1 MKLIVTVPNK
11 VLIEKAID
19 VINIDKEIKQIID
32 RMKTAL
38 INSTDPIGV
47 GLAAPQIGKSVRIF
61 LMRPEETDPI
71 KVFINPKIVSQSK
84 ILVKGIPDE
93 DAKLEGCLSI
103 PKIWGSV
110 NRHKSVTITYLDE
123 TGKLYKQTFT
133 GFESVIIQH
142 EMDHLDGTLFTKRV
156 IEQKGQLYQ
165 PTIDDKGQEVL
176 EPIDI

>member
-38 INSTDPIGV
+38 INSTDPKGV

-71 KVFINPKIVSQSK
+71 KVFINPKIVTQSK

-103 PKIWGSV
+103 PHVWGNV
-110 NRHKSVTITYLDE
+110 KRHQSITLSFMNENDRPQE
-123 TGKLYKQTFT
+123 EKFS
-133 GFESVIIQH
+133 GFEAVIIQH
-142 EMDHLDGTLFTKRV
+142 EMDHLDGILFPRRV
-156 IEQKGQLYQ
+156 IEQKGRLYK
-165 PTIDDKGQEVL
+165 PGVDDEGKEVL
-176 EPIDI
+176 EPLEI